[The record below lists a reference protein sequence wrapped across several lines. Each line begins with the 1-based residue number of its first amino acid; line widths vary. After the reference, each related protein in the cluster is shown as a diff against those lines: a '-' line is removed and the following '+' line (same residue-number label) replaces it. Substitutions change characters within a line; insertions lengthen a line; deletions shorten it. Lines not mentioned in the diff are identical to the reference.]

1 MQLVTLSRSNA
12 KSNFPNTAYD
22 RFDISD
28 RDIDPEDAS
37 S

>member
-1 MQLVTLSRSNA
+1 MQCITF
-12 KSNFPNTAYD
+12 KSNFPNTAYN